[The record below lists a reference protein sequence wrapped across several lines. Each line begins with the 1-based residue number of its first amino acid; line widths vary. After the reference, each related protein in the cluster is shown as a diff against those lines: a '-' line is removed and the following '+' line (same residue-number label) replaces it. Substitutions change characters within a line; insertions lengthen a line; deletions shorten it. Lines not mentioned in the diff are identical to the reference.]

1 MRVEPQKRYTVTPL
15 DGTTVVIEK
24 VYQLF
29 GESKEIVF
37 KETSSD
43 FRYYLKVCIQKEA
56 DILNS
61 GIDCDEEHKTEI
73 ANFIE
78 TLECD
83 WKEESEYDVEIHHDE
98 LEKED
103 VVSDLIAFDTLDS
116 DEYFLSLDYVL
127 FQTLSIRFVGPI
139 EIKYVGDF

>member
-24 VYQLF
+24 VYQLH
-29 GESKEIVF
+29 GEGKEIVLT
-37 KETSSD
+37 ETSSE
-43 FRYYLKVCIQKEA
+43 FGYYLRVCTQEEA

-73 ANFIE
+73 MHFNE
-78 TLECD
+78 EVECD
-83 WKEESEYDVEIHHDE
+83 WIEESEYDIEIHDDK

-103 VVSDLIAFDTLDS
+103 VVSDLIALDMLDN
-116 DEYFLSLDYVL
+116 DEYFLSLGYGL
-127 FQTLSIRFVGPI
+127 LETLSIRFVGPI